1 MNKNKIVYQQV
12 QVLKK
17 KKVQKNKITT
27 YWYQIKELI
36 QRQKNKRKLQEKT
49 KKRMETLN
57 RFFKNVEF
65 IYKHD
70 IK

>member
-49 KKRMETLN
+49 KIRMETLN
-57 RFFKNVEF
+57 RFFKNVD